1 MINKI
6 KDYYKIN
13 IDEDFLFKNSCIVT
27 RGNMYQC
34 ILHSNPDIDHTLAQ
48 QMISDDSPC
57 YIPAS
62 KMTTEEGIKL
72 LNNLGAF
79 KILAHPTLIKRE
91 YLSEILDLGF
101 DALEAR
107 YPKNKAGEEDF
118 FKVEANKRRML
129 FSAGSDFHGDD
140 KHAMI
145 GTSTLNY
152 DEFKP
157 IIDKLEIGD
166 DF

>member
-1 MINKI
+1 
-6 KDYYKIN
+6 
-13 IDEDFLFKNSCIVT
+13 
-27 RGNMYQC
+27 MYQC

-107 YPKNKAGEEDF
+107 YPKIRRERKIF
-118 FKVEANKRRML
+118 LKLKLKKRNV
-129 FSAGSDFHGDD
+129 
-140 KHAMI
+140 I
-145 GTSTLNY
+145 
-152 DEFKP
+152 
-157 IIDKLEIGD
+157 
-166 DF
+166 